1 LWTKKNRAVFDEEG
15 NPMKWKIGRLTKEIG
30 KKHCEA
36 AINRSKWWKIVAR
49 ERWHLTMRF
58 SKSTPLQL

>member
-1 LWTKKNRAVFDEEG
+1 LQTKKNQANFDEDG
-15 NPMKWKIGRLTKEIG
+15 NPTKWKIGCLTREMK

>member
-1 LWTKKNRAVFDEEG
+1 MKNWVFDKRNE
-15 NPMKWKIGRLTKEIG
+15 

-49 ERWHLTMRF
+49 EWWHLTMHF
-58 SKSTPLQL
+58 SKSTPLQLQGPVQKENPGEEHS